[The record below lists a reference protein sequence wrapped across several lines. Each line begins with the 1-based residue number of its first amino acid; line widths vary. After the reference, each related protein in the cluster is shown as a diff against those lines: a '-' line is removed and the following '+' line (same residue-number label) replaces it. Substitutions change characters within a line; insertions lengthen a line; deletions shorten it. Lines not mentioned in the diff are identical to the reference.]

1 MRSGS
6 DAQPSVDE
14 AVGRAQK
21 GDAAAFAVL
30 YEDYY
35 DRIFRYVSFKTGNS
49 LEAEDITAEVFVKML
64 ESIDSFKWQGYQ
76 FSSWLFRIAHNL
88 VVDHFRKRGRRHIVA
103 LDDAPAAA
111 TEYDPDLDRKLDVD
125 MSMAPVQEAMK
136 DLTDLQREVISLRFA
151 AGLSVAETARA
162 VGKKDNAVK
171 ALQHAG
177 IKKLRGIL
185 SAEVS
190 VPAGARSGEVC

>member
-6 DAQPSVDE
+6 DAQPSVEE

-64 ESIDSFKWQGYQ
+64 ESISSFKWQGYQ

-88 VVDHFRKRGRRHIVA
+88 IVDHFRKRGRRHIVA

>member
-6 DAQPSVDE
+6 DAQPSVEE

-30 YEDYY
+30 YEHYY

-49 LEAEDITAEVFVKML
+49 LEAEDIAAEVFVKML
-64 ESIDSFKWQGYQ
+64 ESINSFRWQGYQ

-88 VVDHFRKRGRRHIVA
+88 VVDHFRKRGRRPIVA

-125 MSMAPVQEAMK
+125 MSMAPVREAMK

-190 VPAGARSGEVC
+190 VPAGAPSGEVC

>member
-88 VVDHFRKRGRRHIVA
+88 VVDHFRKKGRRHIVA

-111 TEYDPDLDRKLDVD
+111 TEYNPDLDRKLDVD
-125 MSMAPVQEAMK
+125 MSMVPVQEAMK

>member
-6 DAQPSVDE
+6 DAQPSVEE

-64 ESIDSFKWQGYQ
+64 ESISSFKWQGYQ

-88 VVDHFRKRGRRHIVA
+88 IVDHFRKRGRRHIVA

-125 MSMAPVQEAMK
+125 MSMVPVQEAMK

>member
-1 MRSGS
+1 M
-6 DAQPSVDE
+6 
-14 AVGRAQK
+14 
-21 GDAAAFAVL
+21 
-30 YEDYY
+30 
-35 DRIFRYVSFKTGNS
+35 
-49 LEAEDITAEVFVKML
+49 
-64 ESIDSFKWQGYQ
+64 
-76 FSSWLFRIAHNL
+76 
-88 VVDHFRKRGRRHIVA
+88 A

-111 TEYDPDLDRKLDVD
+111 TEYAPDLDRKLDVD
-125 MSMAPVQEAMK
+125 LSMGPVREAMK

-177 IKKLRGIL
+177 LKKLRGIL

-190 VPAGARSGEVC
+190 VPAGAPSGEVC

>member
-35 DRIFRYVSFKTGNS
+35 DRIFRYVSFKTGSS

-64 ESIDSFKWQGYQ
+64 ESIDSFRWQGYQ

-88 VVDHFRKRGRRHIVA
+88 IVDHFRKRGRRHIVA

-125 MSMAPVQEAMK
+125 MSMAPVQ
-136 DLTDLQREVISLRFA
+136 
-151 AGLSVAETARA
+151 
-162 VGKKDNAVK
+162 
-171 ALQHAG
+171 
-177 IKKLRGIL
+177 
-185 SAEVS
+185 
-190 VPAGARSGEVC
+190 